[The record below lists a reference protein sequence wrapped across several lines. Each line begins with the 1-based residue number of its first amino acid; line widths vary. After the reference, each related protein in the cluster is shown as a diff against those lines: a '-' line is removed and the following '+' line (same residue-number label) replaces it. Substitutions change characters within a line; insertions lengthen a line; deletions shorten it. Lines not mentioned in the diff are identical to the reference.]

1 MEILSVANVSTDT
14 IEVIGTKCG
23 KQFIL
28 RLHYTNGNSELYYSV
43 YALENGIVGV
53 EVTDEPEVEQ
63 MMGSYFSIKDE
74 LETGLWDETLSDGL
88 DDAMDVLD
96 IDPFK

>member
-28 RLHYTNGNSELYYSV
+28 RQHYTNGNSELNYSV
-43 YALENGIVGV
+43 FALESGIVGD
-53 EVTDEPEVEQ
+53 EVTDEPEIDE
-63 MMGSYFSIKDE
+63 MMGRYFSIKNE
-74 LETGLWDETLSDGL
+74 LENGLWDETLSDGL
-88 DDAMDVLD
+88 EDDDVLD

>member
-28 RLHYTNGNSELYYSV
+28 RQHYTNGNSELNYSV

-74 LETGLWDETLSDGL
+74 LENGITSD
-88 DDAMDVLD
+88 D
-96 IDPFK
+96 IDNDPDWEFER

>member
-23 KQFIL
+23 KSFIL
-28 RLHYTNGNSELYYSV
+28 RQHYTNGNSELNYSV

-53 EVTDEPEVEQ
+53 EVTDDDEVEQ

-74 LETGLWDETLSDGL
+74 LENGITSD
-88 DDAMDVLD
+88 DDADED
-96 IDPFK
+96 YDPFK